1 MAELALGH
9 TEVAP
14 GKVKL
19 IGSWTLQILVAAVF
33 LLAGGSKLTGAD
45 EMVRMF
51 NVIGI
56 GQWFRY
62 VTGGLEVLGAIGLLI
77 PAVAGLAAVLLSA
90 IMICAVA
97 THLFVI
103 GGSPIVPI
111 VLLVAGAIIA
121 IVRRDQIRSA
131 LSR

>member
-1 MAELALGH
+1 
-9 TEVAP
+9 
-14 GKVKL
+14 
-19 IGSWTLQILVAAVF
+19 
-33 LLAGGSKLTGAD
+33 
-45 EMVRMF
+45 
-51 NVIGI
+51 
-56 GQWFRY
+56 

-97 THLFVI
+97 THQFVI

>member
-33 LLAGGSKLTGAD
+33 LLAGGSKLTGAA